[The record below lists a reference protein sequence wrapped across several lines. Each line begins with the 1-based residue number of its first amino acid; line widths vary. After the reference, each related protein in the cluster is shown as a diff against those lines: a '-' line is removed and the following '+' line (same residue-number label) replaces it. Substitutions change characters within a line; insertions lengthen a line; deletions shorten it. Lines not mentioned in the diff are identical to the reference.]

1 MATRKLRNRSRDV
14 LPTLSYYL
22 EAYASEKITL
32 HTIFTLRMSYKQL
45 LDFKIDTGADVAN
58 CNTSIS
64 VQEIQ
69 AWTT

>member
-32 HTIFTLRMSYKQL
+32 HTIFTLRMS
-45 LDFKIDTGADVAN
+45 
-58 CNTSIS
+58 
-64 VQEIQ
+64 
-69 AWTT
+69 